1 MRKTGSGGRCCVTQG
16 ASLALSEDRGVA
28 GVEESTRGRW
38 YMSNYGW
45 FALLHS
51 RNQHTIISYF
61 PPIKKL
67 KQQQQQEKSLLWT
80 YYAYISSMEREGG
93 FRGEPTTVHFLW
105 AQKASLRHLAAY
117 KCNSAC
123 SRDMTCAFSYLRF
136 QGHILAKSTAF
147 ALQCNGRKSQ
157 WLFWEREQKGSCFF
171 SNSFLCYLPMSMY
184 LGKKQKNYDFVSL
197 LIYKEERLR
206 KLLVYLLYLKQQF
219 LVGVYFFEI
228 VNLKINKGIPTNY
241 CICSCGGK
249 KIKFH
254 I

>member
-184 LGKKQKNYDFVSL
+184 LGEKK
-197 LIYKEERLR
+197 
-206 KLLVYLLYLKQQF
+206 
-219 LVGVYFFEI
+219 
-228 VNLKINKGIPTNY
+228 NKKTK
-241 CICSCGGK
+241 K
-249 KIKFH
+249 KIRFCIPPHLQGREIEKTACIFA
-254 I
+254 ISQTTISSWCVFFWNSKSQDK